1 MHKDEEKIL
10 EARDDLFPTLTELW
24 RDGYYIEVANIV
36 AHTEPFSNRANLINF
51 CVYFEKYLGKEELK
65 VLQRLI

>member
-1 MHKDEEKIL
+1 MEDFL

-24 RDGYYIEVANIV
+24 RDGKYIEVANIV
-36 AHTEPFSNRANLINF
+36 AHTAPFSNRANLIDF
-51 CVYFEKYLGKEELK
+51 CVYFEKYLGADELK